1 MSKHMFVDMRV
12 AIVKLQHCSIAA
24 IAVFVNIAAIGTID
38 VIAAIDAIAYM
49 DDNADAKANV
59 IANHDM
65 PKQEIIYVGWMTSY
79 TQRVNM
85 VSLGEEFMDHS

>member
-12 AIVKLQHCSIAA
+12 AIVKPQHCI
-24 IAVFVNIAAIGTID
+24 
-38 VIAAIDAIAYM
+38 IAAIDVFATIANIGIIDVIDAIDTIADM

-65 PKQEIIYVGWMTSY
+65 PKQENIHVGWMTSY
-79 TQRVNM
+79 AQRRHM
-85 VSLGEEFMDHS
+85 ASSCEQFMDH